1 MPGRVEFV
9 AMMSLLMG
17 LIALGIGL
25 MLPGLDEIA
34 TDLSVTGGSAG
45 VAGIVTAYF
54 LGLAA
59 GQMVWG
65 PLADRFGRKLALD
78 LGLGVVVVGALA
90 SAAAPSLSVLLVTR
104 VLWGLGA
111 SAARSTTLTV
121 VRDIHSGDRM
131 ARLMSLIMSVF
142 ILVPVIAPTIGVGV
156 LAVTSWRGMFMGV
169 ALVAV
174 ALLVWLRR
182 LPETLRPEDVGSIAP
197 RHVLGTVGVVLGNRI
212 TLGYLLALTSLTAA
226 FTAYLSLAEPIIV
239 GIYDLEALFPL
250 VFGLFA
256 LGMAFASLANASVV
270 ERFGARRL
278 VRIVIVVYTVLA
290 GALVVAALVT
300 DGVPSIWLFA
310 PLLAVVLMSHAF
322 MQANANSLAMDPMGR
337 VAGLAS
343 AIIGAISLGVGTA
356 LGTIVQVVFSN
367 TVTPV
372 VVAFALS
379 GLAALG
385 LVAFAE
391 RGRSDLVARQ
401 VEPRPA
407 PAR

>member
-278 VRIVIVVYTVLA
+278 VRIVIVVYTLLA
-290 GALVVAALVT
+290 GALVVAALLT